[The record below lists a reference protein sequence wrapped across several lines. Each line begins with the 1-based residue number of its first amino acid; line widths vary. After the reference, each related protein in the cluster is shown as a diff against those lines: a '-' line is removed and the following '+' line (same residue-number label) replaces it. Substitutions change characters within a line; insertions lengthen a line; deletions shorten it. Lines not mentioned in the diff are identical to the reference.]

1 MKKSA
6 VVMQGRPVWHLE
18 ELPSK
23 LEEGIPASEL
33 VYYNKRTL
41 GSGRLFLLVYEK
53 YYIRNGS
60 YASLTILLTEENG
73 IQTAEIIPSGG
84 GEGLLNLDRGS
95 NSSFAG
101 DAERVLT
108 ACGLSRIS

>member
-1 MKKSA
+1 MKNSA
-6 VVMQGRPVWHLE
+6 IVMQGQPVWHLE

-23 LEEGIPASEL
+23 LEDGIPAAEL

-41 GSGRLFLLVYEK
+41 GSGKLVLLVYEK

-73 IQTAEIIPSGG
+73 MQTAEIVPSGG
-84 GEGLLNLDRGS
+84 GEGLLNISYGA
-95 NSSFAG
+95 NGSFAR

-108 ACGLSRIS
+108 ACGLSRIP